1 MRVKLSRLQTRF
13 PARYLLLL
21 TLFMGCGGEKL
32 DTITMNISEMRCPE
46 YQTIVQETIMA
57 QTGIKELSLNWE
69 TRTVIVT
76 IRPDQISADALTQAL
91 LDAGFT
97 VNGSEGDA

>member
-1 MRVKLSRLQTRF
+1 MLG
-13 PARYLLLL
+13 
-21 TLFMGCGGEKL
+21 LFILIVFWGCGGEKL
-32 DTITMNISEMRCPE
+32 DTITLNIAEMNCSE
-46 YQTIVQETIMA
+46 YQTIVQQTIMQ

-97 VNGSEGDA
+97 VNGSEGDALANAALPKPCPE